1 MKGFYT
7 KEEAA
12 QILGVSVR
20 QVSNYLAQA
29 KLSKVYQGRRV
40 WIPQEDVQHLY
51 DSASRSS
58 RIRPEDV
65 HELQDR
71 LDRVEQSVETLKMG
85 LGVGTKRPARS
96 QSDLVALRHRTV
108 RALGK
113 KHWSRRSMYDHTDE
127 LMTVQAE
134 EIADLV
140 SAIGPTAW
148 VPFVDLA
155 QRMLAYIEG
164 NDEYPDK
171 GLDIIHTKLLRAR
184 DRFYGI
190 VYASTKTQTALP
202 IHLAEKTFQSLHI
215 PVTSID
221 KHVVEYLL
229 SK

>member
-40 WIPQEDVQHLY
+40 WIPQEDVQQLY
-51 DSASRSS
+51 DKASRGS

-71 LDRVEQSVETLKMG
+71 VDRVEQAVETLKLG
-85 LGVGTKRPARS
+85 LGVGSRRPTRS
-96 QSDLVALRHRTV
+96 QSDLVALRQRMIH
-108 RALGK
+108 ALGR
-113 KHWSRRSMYDHTDE
+113 KHWSRRAMYDHTDE

-134 EIADLV
+134 EIADLAV
-140 SAIGPTAW
+140 AVGPTAW

-155 QRMLAYIEG
+155 QRMLVYVEG
-164 NDEYPDK
+164 NAEYPDK

-184 DRFYGI
+184 DRFYGLI
-190 VYASTKTQTALP
+190 YAATKTETALP
-202 IHLAEKTFQSLHI
+202 PHLAERTFQSIHI

-221 KHVVEYLL
+221 KHVVGYLL